1 MTEQFCKLQ
10 DITCVSA
17 TPFQSH
23 YEARTTLPL
32 AEILNDRFF
41 NHVRDNLR
49 VGDEI
54 AICRYD
60 RIAGSQQDTRLLEFC
75 TARVSEKSADGVK
88 LFVVQAPIDVAAAE
102 AEAELAKP
110 GGPGLLGPRYIEGNG
125 EVRWNPGRKCYEIML
140 NGTAIV
146 TDIPR
151 DAKEK
156 AQQMARGDIP
166 LPAPL
171 PEAA

>member
-1 MTEQFCKLQ
+1 MTEQFCRLQ

-32 AEILNDRFF
+32 VDVLNERFF

-60 RIAGSQQDTRLLEFC
+60 KIANNHNDTRLVEFC
-75 TARVSEKSADGVK
+75 TVRVHEKHAGGVK
-88 LFVVQAPIDVAAAE
+88 LFVVQAPIDVAASYAE
-102 AEAELAKP
+102 AGDDTIEGGAEN
-110 GGPGLLGPRYIEGNG
+110 YISGNG
-125 EVRWNPGRKCYEIML
+125 EVKWNPGRKCYELLCDGKVIL
-140 NGTAIV
+140 

-151 DAKEK
+151 ENKER

-166 LPAPL
+166 LPAAL
-171 PEAA
+171 PKAA